1 MIEYQLYQPISMTQ
15 ARARGFRELTNAYR
29 PSEYGMMN
37 SVIRDMER
45 GAIRYAL
52 VIEFPEKPDW
62 LSVWRAAP
70 EKAVSEAA

>member
-1 MIEYQLYQPISMTQ
+1 MRDYQPITREQ

-29 PSEYGMMN
+29 PSEYGMMRA
-37 SVIRDMER
+37 VIADMDR
-45 GAIRYAL
+45 GGIRYAL
-52 VIEFPEKPDW
+52 VIENPDLPDW